1 MKKQSFTHSRKPKF
15 GMRKLSIG
23 LASCMLGMMFLTT
36 SHVSGE
42 VVEVWPNGQNPHSG
56 TIGVDPQ
63 QQNLGTALGRRK
75 AEERIK
81 ETLWVDG
88 VKIDE
93 KDFEHMSSSHEDYF
107 AAEYGKGSGYYDV
120 NKKMDSGDSALCVAS
135 VVTNMFHWWVDQNR
149 DNIEKFKKQDIENN
163 GVMKF
168 NGVRQTTVDELNH
181 FYKEYNSNKYADQ
194 SKFFDLIKSHFGN
207 RALNPEELFELYFNG
222 FYYNSSQRY
231 IEDNKPAQN
240 NLFSKVLENNKL
252 LNPERSY
259 GIDGFSNNVINALKS
274 HKVLGLVHTTPL
286 RYRHIISMWG
296 ADIDQDGKVKAIYVT
311 DSDDREIT
319 FNDNSKRRIGMKRY
333 DVLVDDF
340 GNIRF
345 TGKGATHK
353 EEGAIYAGLYSL
365 SRGDEVWEDYFKK
378 YPEVQENLENNV
390 ADSNKNSEDVE
401 VSSVEF
407 DFLNFKYPKN
417 EDQVST
423 EDMRLTLK
431 DTNVFNQ
438 PQVKISF
445 EEQNGNDWKEKDSG
459 TFEEGKKYRLK
470 IDVNKLALKI
480 YGHLSKNKL
489 NVIVNGKAV
498 NIQNVVKKDSIE
510 TSFTIYSDSI
520 DLEKIN
526 YWTDSFNN
534 WS

>member
-222 FYYNSSQRY
+222 FY
-231 IEDNKPAQN
+231 
-240 NLFSKVLENNKL
+240 
-252 LNPERSY
+252 
-259 GIDGFSNNVINALKS
+259 
-274 HKVLGLVHTTPL
+274 
-286 RYRHIISMWG
+286 
-296 ADIDQDGKVKAIYVT
+296 
-311 DSDDREIT
+311 
-319 FNDNSKRRIGMKRY
+319 
-333 DVLVDDF
+333 
-340 GNIRF
+340 
-345 TGKGATHK
+345 
-353 EEGAIYAGLYSL
+353 
-365 SRGDEVWEDYFKK
+365 
-378 YPEVQENLENNV
+378 
-390 ADSNKNSEDVE
+390 
-401 VSSVEF
+401 
-407 DFLNFKYPKN
+407 
-417 EDQVST
+417 
-423 EDMRLTLK
+423 
-431 DTNVFNQ
+431 
-438 PQVKISF
+438 
-445 EEQNGNDWKEKDSG
+445 
-459 TFEEGKKYRLK
+459 
-470 IDVNKLALKI
+470 
-480 YGHLSKNKL
+480 
-489 NVIVNGKAV
+489 
-498 NIQNVVKKDSIE
+498 
-510 TSFTIYSDSI
+510 
-520 DLEKIN
+520 
-526 YWTDSFNN
+526 
-534 WS
+534 